1 MGITIKD
8 VSRAA
13 GVSNKTVSRVLNGE
27 RYVTAAVRE
36 KVDAAVRELGYRPN
50 FAARALGG
58 GRSFQIALIY
68 DNPSPYFAQ
77 NIQAGVMARCA
88 EAGYRMITQPCVAGS
103 PAVLEEIAAL
113 IDQAQLDG
121 VILTAPFTE
130 DEAVRAMLSARKLPY
145 AMISPA
151 LAEPGVASASID
163 QAAAA
168 QAMTAHLIAQGH
180 RRIGFVGGSKRF
192 ATSARRLVGYRAA
205 LDAAGIGFDATLV
218 SSGDYDFASGS
229 KAADTLLAL
238 PIAPSAIFASSD
250 DMAAGVLAAAHR
262 LGLDVPGQL
271 SVAGFD
277 DTDLAAVV
285 WPPLTTIRQPVR
297 DLAYAATDLLL
308 SGRSEQVQLDFELV
322 SRASVGR
329 G

>member
-1 MGITIKD
+1 
-8 VSRAA
+8 
-13 GVSNKTVSRVLNGE
+13 
-27 RYVTAAVRE
+27 
-36 KVDAAVRELGYRPN
+36 
-50 FAARALGG
+50 
-58 GRSFQIALIY
+58 
-68 DNPSPYFAQ
+68 
-77 NIQAGVMARCA
+77 
-88 EAGYRMITQPCVAGS
+88 
-103 PAVLEEIAAL
+103 
-113 IDQAQLDG
+113 
-121 VILTAPFTE
+121 
-130 DEAVRAMLSARKLPY
+130 
-145 AMISPA
+145 
-151 LAEPGVASASID
+151 
-163 QAAAA
+163 
-168 QAMTAHLIAQGH
+168 MTAHLIAQGH

-205 LDAAGIGFDATLV
+205 LDAAGIRFDATLV

-229 KAADTLLAL
+229 KAADKLLAL
-238 PIAPSAIFASSD
+238 PIAPTAIFASSD

>member
-151 LAEPGVASASID
+151 QVDAGVASASID
-163 QAAAA
+163 QVAAA
-168 QAMTAHLIAQGH
+168 QEMTAHLIAQGH

-238 PIAPSAIFASSD
+238 PIAPTAIFASSD